1 MQQEF
6 TPEVEEVKV
15 DPTKIKGQYSQM
27 NAAAEQA
34 QPMSEEDMKAKVTA
48 EEERLDVMLPYYR
61 KQKEALELEIAITSL
76 EVQMG
81 KLPVKNVP
89 GTIGKNLEI
98 QELEAKLQWAH
109 LMLQQNQTLEGLN
122 KRKEEIKKQE
132 DEIATANQQTAQ
144 QTGSPE

>member
-6 TPEVEEVKV
+6 TPQVEEVKV
-15 DPTKIKGQYSQM
+15 DPSKIKGQYSQM
-27 NAAAEQA
+27 NANAEQA
-34 QPMSEEDMKAKVTA
+34 MNNQPLTEDEMKAKVAA
-48 EEERLDVMLPYYR
+48 EEERLDIMLPYYR

-81 KLPVKNVP
+81 KVPAKSVP
-89 GTIGKNLEI
+89 GTIGKQLEV
-98 QELEAKLQWAH
+98 QELETKLQWAQ

-132 DEIATANQQTAQ
+132 EEIAAANQTPAA
-144 QTGSPE
+144 E